1 LSPTLPGVEATRAA
15 IVQGATS
22 AEANLRECLERIEA
36 LNPKL
41 QAFHSVAA
49 QPSLARARELD
60 ALLKA
65 GAQPGPLHGVPVAL
79 KSNLCASGH
88 ETNCG
93 SRLLAGW
100 QPPYTARALERLLD
114 AGAILVGM
122 THMDEFGFGSS
133 GENSGYATSRNPH
146 DPERTA
152 GGSSSGSAV
161 AVASGMV
168 PLALGSDTGGSVRQ
182 PAALCG
188 IAGFKPSYGRIPRHG
203 LVAFGSSLDCI
214 SPLARSVTDLEC
226 AMEVLS
232 GHDALDA
239 TSIEEPPLLRI
250 ASDGGLEG
258 WRIGVPR
265 ECFEAQA
272 ASGLDPGVRAAVEAA
287 LVRFEQLGAQC
298 VEISLPHLRHAI
310 ATYYIIAC
318 AEAASNLA
326 RFDGVRYGVRHTAGS
341 SLAAM
346 MSATRERGF
355 GAEVKRRV
363 LLGTFVLSAGYHEA
377 WYQRAQRVRAR
388 IAQDFE
394 QAFEHCEVLVTPTT
408 PSTAFRLG
416 EKSSDPLAMYL
427 SDVLTVPA
435 NLAGIPALSIDC
447 GRTQGLP
454 VGMQILGPAR
464 SDARVLR
471 AGRAFERKNA

>member
-1 LSPTLPGVEATRAA
+1 MSAAPLGVEATRAA
-15 IVQGATS
+15 ILAGSTS
-22 AEANLRECLERIEA
+22 AEANLRECLARIEA
-36 LNPKL
+36 LHPKL
-41 QAFHSVAA
+41 QAFHSIAA
-49 QPSLARARELD
+49 QASLARARELD
-60 ALLKA
+60 ARWKS
-65 GAQPGPLHGVPVAL
+65 GAEPGALHGVPVAL

-100 QPPYTARALERLLD
+100 QAPYTARAVERLLE

-133 GENSGYATSRNPH
+133 GENSAFATPRNPH

-214 SPLARSVTDLEC
+214 SPFARSVGDLEC

-232 GHDALDA
+232 GHDACDA

-250 ASDGGLEG
+250 ADDGGLEG

-265 ECFEAQA
+265 ECFEA
-272 ASGLDPGVRAAVEAA
+272 GLDAELRAALEAA
-287 LVRFEQLGAQC
+287 LRRLEQLGAQC
-298 VEISLPHLRHAI
+298 VEVSLPHLGHAI

-318 AEAASNLA
+318 AEASSNLA

-377 WYQRAQRVRAR
+377 WYQRAQRVRAL
-388 IAQDFE
+388 IARDFE

-408 PSTAFRLG
+408 PTAAFRLG
-416 EKSSDPLAMYL
+416 ERSSDPLAMYL

-435 NLAGIPALSIDC
+435 NLAGIPALSVDC
-447 GRTQGLP
+447 GRARGLP
-454 VGMQILGPAR
+454 VGLQILGPVRA
-464 SDARVLR
+464 DARVLR
-471 AGRAFERKNA
+471 AGRAFERSGA

>member
-1 LSPTLPGVEATRAA
+1 MSSALPGVEATRARIA
-15 IVQGATS
+15 AGATS
-22 AEANLRECLERIEA
+22 AEANLRECLARIEA

-49 QPSLARARELD
+49 ESSLKRARELD
-60 ALLKA
+60 AFLKS
-65 GAQPGPLHGVPVAL
+65 GAQPGALHGVPVAL

-100 QPPYTARALERLLD
+100 QAPYTARAVERLLD

-133 GENSGYATSRNPH
+133 GENSGYATARNPH

-214 SPLARSVTDLEC
+214 SPFARSVGDLEC

-232 GHDALDA
+232 GHDASDA
-239 TSIEEPPLLRI
+239 TSIEEPPLVRI
-250 ASDGGLEG
+250 ESSADLSG

-265 ECFEAQA
+265 ECFEA
-272 ASGLDPGVRAAVEAA
+272 GLEAGLRTA
-287 LVRFEQLGAQC
+287 LDGALRRFESLGARC
-298 VEISLPHLRHAI
+298 VEVSLPHLRHAI

-318 AEAASNLA
+318 AEASSNLA

-394 QAFEHCEVLVTPTT
+394 QAFEQCEVLVTPTT

-464 SDARVLR
+464 ADARVLR
-471 AGRAFERKNA
+471 AGRVFERKNA

>member
-1 LSPTLPGVEATRAA
+1 MSATLPGVEDTRAR
-15 IVQGATS
+15 IVAGTTS
-22 AEANLRECLERIEA
+22 AEANLRECLERIAA

-49 QPSLARARELD
+49 QSSLARATELD
-60 ALLKA
+60 ALLKS
-65 GAQPGPLHGVPVAL
+65 GAQPGALHGVPVAL

-100 QPPYTARALERLLD
+100 QAPYTARAVERLLD

-133 GENSGYATSRNPH
+133 GENSAYATARNPH

-214 SPLARSVTDLEC
+214 SPFARSVTDLEC

-250 ASDGGLEG
+250 ASEGALDG

-265 ECFEAQA
+265 ECFEAGA
-272 ASGLDPGVRAAVEAA
+272 GSGLDEGVRTALEAA
-287 LVRFEQLGAQC
+287 LRRFEQLGAQC
-298 VEISLPHLRHAI
+298 VEVSLPHLRHAI

-318 AEAASNLA
+318 AEASSNLA

-394 QAFEHCEVLVTPTT
+394 QAFEQCEVLVTPTT

-435 NLAGIPALSIDC
+435 SLAGIPALSIDC

-464 SDARVLR
+464 ADTRVLR
-471 AGRAFERKNA
+471 AGRAFERKTA